1 MSPSAELIFIVF
13 EGISQCSALENEE
26 NQKRGEEKNPDCSRA
41 LNYLSA
47 RTIKVEGKQ
56 EMIPACD
63 IWKHCKFSQCGTR
76 CSDGPRTK
84 THLPIWPSCANVGWV
99 SQWQAHQAKWFFFPS
114 SWKYSI
120 ITQPSP
126 SSRSCVLAWMLYSNM
141 VNELHC
147 LWALIFAN
155 NSIFLW
161 MKKIMIHTG

>member
-1 MSPSAELIFIVF
+1 MFLAGGRGLLSQMSPSAELIFIVF
-13 EGISQCSALENEE
+13 ERISQCSALENEE

-99 SQWQAHQAKWFFFPS
+99 SQWQAHQARGFFLCLLLEIHHSAQPNFTLLCS
-114 SWKYSI
+114 SMNVVLKY
-120 ITQPSP
+120 
-126 SSRSCVLAWMLYSNM
+126 
-141 VNELHC
+141 
-147 LWALIFAN
+147 
-155 NSIFLW
+155 
-161 MKKIMIHTG
+161 G